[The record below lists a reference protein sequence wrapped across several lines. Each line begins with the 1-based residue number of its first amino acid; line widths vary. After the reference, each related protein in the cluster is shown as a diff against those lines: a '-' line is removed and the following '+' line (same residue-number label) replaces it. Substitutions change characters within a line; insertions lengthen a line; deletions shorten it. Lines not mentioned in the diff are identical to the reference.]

1 MNKYDKLELKNQICF
16 PLYVC
21 SKEIIRKYTPV
32 LKEFDL
38 TYTQYITLMALWENK
53 ELTVN
58 ELANKLFLDSG
69 TITPLLKKLEIRG
82 LIKKT
87 RQLKDERVV
96 IVSITNEGLALR
108 DRLLD
113 VPDKIASCLSLEP
126 SEAETLYK
134 ILNKLMYEKDGI

>member
-1 MNKYDKLELKNQICF
+1 MNKYSKLELKNQICF

-21 SKEIIRKYTPV
+21 SKEIVRKYTPL

-53 ELTVN
+53 ELNVK
-58 ELANKLFLDSG
+58 ELSDILFLDSG
-69 TITPLLKKLEIRG
+69 TLTPLLKKLEVRG

-87 RQLKDERVV
+87 RLLDDERFVK
-96 IVSITNEGLALR
+96 ISITEEGLSLR
-108 DRLLD
+108 DNLID
-113 VPDKIASCLSLEP
+113 IPDKIVGCLSLEP

-134 ILNKLMYEKDGI
+134 ILNKLMKK